1 MYKLFKQAVWDEHGR
16 QLVNAVYTDDS
27 AHPRQPH
34 TEPCYDTDTNVKW
47 WQCSTD
53 ELLCDDREYKSFLLC
68 QTIDESV
75 DGNNKRITFAPD
87 NRNIV
92 FNKKGEIVLLCN
104 DTEWCRIIKSYGSSE
119 NCLEARI

>member
-1 MYKLFKQAVWDEHGR
+1 MYKLFKQAVWDENGR

-27 AHPRQPH
+27 THPRQPH
-34 TEPCYDTDTNVKW
+34 TEPCYDMDTNVKW

-53 ELLCDDREYKSFLLC
+53 ELLIDDREYKNFLLC

-75 DGNNKRITFAPD
+75 DGNNRFTPD
-87 NRNIV
+87 KRNIV
-92 FNKKGEIVLLCN
+92 FNKQGEIVLLCN
-104 DTEWCRIIKSYGSSE
+104 DTEWYKIMKSYGSIE